1 MNPIKLANHS
11 IKIILISTTFL
22 ENFDNKNKKTNLFYT
37 ICIGLIIYITML
49 MFILYFS
56 LSRHN
61 YSTINNKN
69 L

>member
-22 ENFDNKNKKTNLFYT
+22 DNFDNKNKKTNLFYT